1 MAKRP
6 QAPTADPLPASGIPT
21 ASAARVPRRVVVES
35 IDPEVNGGRFPIKR
49 TVGEPV
55 VVEADIYADGH
66 DVVAAAVLWRMQGQ
80 RNWHEVPMRALGNDR
95 WIGRFEVDE
104 LGTYEY
110 TVEGWIDW
118 FATWRQDLAKKAA
131 AEQDVSSELL
141 EGAALLRAA
150 SDRVLDL
157 HDRDAL
163 LDAASVFERASVSQ
177 VERVTAALSPELTLR
192 LGAAADRSDATR
204 YEPVLPVLV
213 ERERARFGAWYEM
226 FPRSAGSDPTRSA
239 TFDEAAARLPYVASM
254 GFDVLYLP
262 PIHPI
267 GRSFRKGPNNAVDS
281 RPEHPGSPW
290 AIGSAEG
297 GHTAIEPGLGTLT
310 DFDRFVEAARR
321 HASRDRPR
329 HRVSGIAGSSLRQA
343 TSGVVPSPARRH
355 DQVRREPAEEVSGH
369 LPVRLRVGRL
379 ARRCGAS

>member
-55 VVEADIYADGH
+55 VVEADVYADGH

-104 LGTYEY
+104 LGTCEY

-192 LGAAADRSDATR
+192 LGAAADRGDATR

-239 TFDEAAARLPYVASM
+239 TFDEAAARLPYVA
-254 GFDVLYLP
+254 
-262 PIHPI
+262 
-267 GRSFRKGPNNAVDS
+267 
-281 RPEHPGSPW
+281 
-290 AIGSAEG
+290 
-297 GHTAIEPGLGTLT
+297 
-310 DFDRFVEAARR
+310 
-321 HASRDRPR
+321 
-329 HRVSGIAGSSLRQA
+329 
-343 TSGVVPSPARRH
+343 
-355 DQVRREPAEEVSGH
+355 
-369 LPVRLRVGRL
+369 
-379 ARRCGAS
+379 